1 MSIDALQDKIRAMKN
16 PSMVGLDPTEDL
28 IPLHILDAAYAQ
40 HGETPAGLA
49 AAFEVLCFELLDTL
63 KDTVPAVKLQSV
75 CFEVLGA
82 PGITVMERVAARARE
97 LGYYVVVDALRSDA
111 PHIAELSAKRFFG
124 HVSIGSS
131 SLEPFPCD
139 GLTLNGYMG
148 SESVRPYLQYCKED
162 KKNIFLMLRSS
173 NRGGREVQDLLT
185 GGRSVHTAMADLLM
199 RWTPDTYGR
208 FGYSE
213 VAALVGAY
221 DGAALAELR
230 RLYPKVFFL
239 VTGYGAQG
247 GTAKPVSNAFDL
259 AGHGAVVAASR
270 SIIGAWKAEESDGS
284 DYCQQALAAAQKMK
298 KSLSGYIIVM

>member
-1 MSIDALQDKIRAMKN
+1 MSIDVLQDKIRALKN

-28 IPLHILDAAYAQ
+28 IPLHILRPAYAQ
-40 HGETPAGLA
+40 YGETPAGLA
-49 AAFEVLCFELLDTL
+49 AAYEVFCMELLDTL

-75 CFEVLGA
+75 CFEVLGG
-82 PGITVMERVAARARE
+82 PGIAVMERVAARARE

-111 PHIAELSAKRFFG
+111 PHIAELSAKRLFG
-124 HVSIGSS
+124 RLSIGGTA
-131 SLEPFPCD
+131 LEPFPCD
-139 GLTLNGYMG
+139 GVTLNGYMG
-148 SESVRPYLQYCKED
+148 SESVRPYLPYCKED

-173 NRGGREVQDLLT
+173 NRSGREVQDLLT
-185 GGRSVHTAMADLLM
+185 GGRTVHTAMADLLM
-199 RWTPDTYGR
+199 RWTQDTYGR

-270 SIIGAWKAEESDGS
+270 SIIGAWKSEESDGT
-284 DYCQQALAAAQKMK
+284 DYCRLALAAALKMK
-298 KSLSGYIIVM
+298 KSLAGYIIVM